1 MRESHARC
9 VRLDRSAILAN
20 VLDQVVH
27 RQQYIFAE
35 VPVNL
40 HDFASIVA

>member
-1 MRESHARC
+1 MTIHTACTEFT
-9 VRLDRSAILAN
+9 ILAN
-20 VLDQVVH
+20 VLDQLVH

-40 HDFASIVA
+40 HDFASLVA